1 MKRMIGMKFDYNITT
16 KINKINKMFD
26 KISMDDYSIGFE
38 LQQSY
43 FLRDCLEEEISYE
56 LKDSN
61 IIIHKK
67 SYIGISEEISLEE
80 LIFYIHTDVAEH
92 LKSSGSTRPGGGR
105 ANSRETFYR
114 LFRNIDTI
122 KKAVENMKIILKYDD
137 CDESDKYENDSEND
151 SENDDCDEDF
161 IMKMIVCGTLS
172 EKHNILN
179 GNEKNKDHESLAF

>member
-1 MKRMIGMKFDYNITT
+1 
-16 KINKINKMFD
+16 MFD
-26 KISMDDYSIGFE
+26 KISVDDYAIGFE

-56 LKDSN
+56 LRDSN

-67 SYIGISEEISLEE
+67 SYNGISEEISLEE

-92 LKSSGSTRPGGGR
+92 LESSGSTRPGTIKS
-105 ANSRETFYR
+105 SRVTFYH

-137 CDESDKYENDSEND
+137 CDEGDKYENDSEND
-151 SENDDCDEDF
+151 SENDNSECDLQHQAIKRLTDT
-161 IMKMIVCGTLS
+161 IKILSNGGTLS
-172 EKHNILN
+172 ENNEELKTEILN
-179 GNEKNKDHESLAF
+179 GNGKNKDHESLAF